1 MLRTHILF
9 IGIATCLL
17 VCRAQ
22 AQIVS
27 DQLGGPSHVH
37 ASATDGIVDGAAN
50 PELVP
55 DSVAYRLYF
64 IAVSE
69 KPNPTP
75 EEATRQLAHIRRIGL
90 EDTDQNALIDVLT
103 EFKTRYDEMVT
114 QFNAIAEADTA
125 AGTRPDIATF
135 LRNRDKLIQDVRE
148 ALARALSQEGVA
160 KLNNHVQAEKKNMK
174 VSIGEAQ

>member
-1 MLRTHILF
+1 
-9 IGIATCLL
+9 
-17 VCRAQ
+17 
-22 AQIVS
+22 
-27 DQLGGPSHVH
+27 
-37 ASATDGIVDGAAN
+37 
-50 PELVP
+50 
-55 DSVAYRLYF
+55 
-64 IAVSE
+64 
-69 KPNPTP
+69 
-75 EEATRQLAHIRRIGL
+75 
-90 EDTDQNALIDVLT
+90 
-103 EFKTRYDEMVT
+103 MVT